1 MIDNRSLVLVL
12 PLNVQ
17 CAVRAISLVSCQTL
31 RQIMKRREGSSVAPF
46 FFAWITLL
54 QKMHLV
60 VVDET

>member
-46 FFAWITLL
+46 FAWITLL